1 MTLLRKQL
9 PGING
14 LITFEA
20 AARHLSF
27 TLAASELCVSQA
39 AVSRQVKRLEEQ
51 LGCSVFHRAQRRIEL
66 TKDGHKLFQAVTMGL
81 GHIATVSNDIRRTK
95 STGQIT
101 IASTLAFSSFWL
113 MPRIRAFHQQYPD
126 VKVHVIASD
135 NAQELRSDKV
145 DLALTCGNNQLQGN
159 ETHYLFSE
167 QAYPVCSPEYLRDKE
182 KPQTAADVLQH
193 RLLHLDEQLWDNIGW
208 DAIDWPAW
216 LKHFD
221 VQDLDNKG
229 GFKIPAGFTFNNYP
243 MLIQAVLE
251 GEGIALGFEH
261 TTGDLVAQGKLI
273 RLTDQTWDTGRGY
286 YLAIKSNLAHH
297 PDVQAL
303 SQWLL
308 NSF

>member
-1 MTLLRKQL
+1 MLRKQL

-14 LITFEA
+14 LVTFEA

-27 TLAASELCVSQA
+27 TLAANELCVSQA

-51 LGCSVFHRAQRRIEL
+51 LGCPVFHRAQRRIEL

-81 GHIATVSNDIRRTK
+81 GHIASVSNDIRRTQA
-95 STGQIT
+95 TGQIT

-113 MPRIRAFHQQYPD
+113 MPRIRAFQQQYPD
-126 VKVHVIASD
+126 IKVHVIATD
-135 NAQELRSDKV
+135 KAQELRSDKV

-159 ETHYLFSE
+159 QTHYLFSE
-167 QAYPVCSPEYLRDKE
+167 QAYPVCSPEYLGTRQRPMQASDLMK
-182 KPQTAADVLQH
+182 H

-216 LKHFD
+216 LARFNVD
-221 VQDLDNKG
+221 SIDLDEDIKV
-229 GFKIPAGFTFNNYP
+229 PAGMTFNNYP

-261 TTGDLVAQGKLI
+261 STGDLVAQGKLVK
-273 RLTDQTWDTGRGY
+273 LTDKVWDTGRGY
-286 YLAIKSNLAHH
+286 YLAIKSNLVHH

>member
-1 MTLLRKQL
+1 MLRKQL

-14 LITFEA
+14 LVTFEA

-51 LGCSVFHRAQRRIEL
+51 LGCAVFHRAQRRIEL

-81 GHIATVSNDIRRTK
+81 GHIASVSSDIRRTQ
-95 STGQIT
+95 SAGQIT
-101 IASTLAFSSFWL
+101 IASTLGFSSFWL

-159 ETHYLFSE
+159 QTHYLFSE
-167 QAYPVCSPEYLRDKE
+167 QAYPVCSPEYLSNR
-182 KPQTAADVLQH
+182 QTPLQATDLLQH

-216 LKHFD
+216 LDHFN
-221 VQDLDNKG
+221 VPGMDLDDDTA
-229 GFKIPAGFTFNNYP
+229 KIPAGFTFNNYP
-243 MLIQAVLE
+243 LLIQAVLD

-261 TTGDLVAQGKLI
+261 STGDLVAQGKLI
-273 RLTDQTWDTGRGY
+273 RLTDKVWDTGRGY
-286 YLAIKSNLAHH
+286 YLAIESNLVHH
-297 PDVQAL
+297 PDVQPL

>member
-1 MTLLRKQL
+1 MLRKQL

-14 LITFEA
+14 LVTFEA

-27 TLAASELCVSQA
+27 TLAANELCVSQA
-39 AVSRQVKRLEEQ
+39 AVSRQVKRLEDQ
-51 LGCSVFHRAQRRIEL
+51 LGCIVFHRTQRRIEL

-81 GHIATVSNDIRRTK
+81 GHIATVSGDIRRTQ

-135 NAQELRSDKV
+135 NAQELRSEKV

-167 QAYPVCSPEYLRDKE
+167 QAYPVCSPEYLRNRKTPLHASDL
-182 KPQTAADVLQH
+182 LQH

-216 LKHFD
+216 LEHFNVD
-221 VQDLDNKG
+221 GLDTNEVL
-229 GFKIPAGFTFNNYP
+229 KIPAGFTFNNYP

-261 TTGDLVAQGKLI
+261 TTGNLVTQGQLVKL
-273 RLTDQTWDTGRGY
+273 TNKQWDTGRGY